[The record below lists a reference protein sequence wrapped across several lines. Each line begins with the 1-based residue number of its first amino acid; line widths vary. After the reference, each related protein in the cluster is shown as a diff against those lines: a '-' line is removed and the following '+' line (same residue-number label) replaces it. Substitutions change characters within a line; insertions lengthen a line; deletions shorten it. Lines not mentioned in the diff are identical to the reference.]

1 MNCARVVLRRAV
13 SPTAALFVAALIA
26 TSATT
31 VIAEEHR
38 PRVFI
43 TDSSSWEVVGSA
55 AGSGG
60 TFASRTQG
68 GARPQTAEIIK
79 TFGERCQQVLVNN
92 KQEKVDYVVVLDHEG
107 GYLQRRNK
115 VAVFNKEGDA
125 IVSRSTRSL
134 VNSVQDACG
143 AIMADWTSHST
154 ATSPL
159 APGSALLPEP
169 LPTPKLETH
178 SASVTPAAKREVE
191 MSAQPTPLGGME
203 RGMSLED
210 EIHLPREPEP
220 RVPESGKHSL

>member
-1 MNCARVVLRRAV
+1 MASQPSPIDPSRPVTRPSENLILEGRMNCARVVLRRAV

-125 IVSRSTRSL
+125 IVSR
-134 VNSVQDACG
+134 
-143 AIMADWTSHST
+143 
-154 ATSPL
+154 
-159 APGSALLPEP
+159 
-169 LPTPKLETH
+169 
-178 SASVTPAAKREVE
+178 
-191 MSAQPTPLGGME
+191 
-203 RGMSLED
+203 
-210 EIHLPREPEP
+210 
-220 RVPESGKHSL
+220 